1 MDKQRNGRSLI
12 FQSAL
17 VLGLMIL
24 PLFIRQSDAGPKIVD
39 PFESNQFTHTD
50 VPPDISGDPCQVASR
65 HYLNKDLPNDEIVK
79 SFEKIAKGGDARGA
93 LWMAR
98 LYHKGRCSLPK
109 QPDTAQKMAKDVI
122 GDIIDLADEG
132 DSEAQFLLASAYED
146 GLAVTQDCEQAVYWY
161 TKAAIAWNLG
171 AMYNLSLMY
180 LYAYGVEP
188 NVVKARNLMDRLL
201 LAGSKP
207 FSRKMSAVRDD
218 GRDDTQRLATLR
230 SVPLVQVLGMQR
242 EKGIAF
248 LVEQNLIA
256 DPAGYKES
264 ICNNGRKQ
272 FFFTNQGIILLTDP
286 VNDRIVSVEGYLEK
300 SGVNNSYTGPIP
312 FGLDWNVTAN
322 SVRQTLG
329 MPDDTE
335 DMPSDQA
342 YGMAYRIE
350 NVFFAV
356 MFSYEE
362 EKKLKIWRVHEKWA
376 AKYPTP

>member
-1 MDKQRNGRSLI
+1 M
-12 FQSAL
+12 
-17 VLGLMIL
+17 
-24 PLFIRQSDAGPKIVD
+24 
-39 PFESNQFTHTD
+39 
-50 VPPDISGDPCQVASR
+50 
-65 HYLNKDLPNDEIVK
+65 
-79 SFEKIAKGGDARGA
+79 
-93 LWMAR
+93 
-98 LYHKGRCSLPK
+98 
-109 QPDTAQKMAKDVI
+109 QPDTAQKMAKEVI
-122 GDIIDLADEG
+122 GDIMDLADEG

-161 TKAAIAWNLG
+161 TKSAIAWNLG
-171 AMYNLSLMY
+171 AMCNLSIMY
-180 LYAYGVEP
+180 LYAHGVEP

-230 SVPLVQVLGMQR
+230 SVPLVQALGMQR

-256 DPAGYKES
+256 DPTGYKES
-264 ICNNGRKQ
+264 MCNNGRKQ
-272 FFFTNQGIILLTDP
+272 FFFANQGIILLTDP
-286 VNDRIVSVEGYLEK
+286 VNDRIVSVEGYVKE
-300 SGVNNSYTGPIP
+300 SGVNNSYTGSIP
-312 FGLDWNVTAN
+312 FGLDWNATAN
-322 SVRQTLG
+322 SVRKTLG

-335 DMPSDQA
+335 DRPTDQA